1 MNFSFRAT
9 RIGKLN
15 TSPDIPLRSLTMI
28 SHRLKNAVTR
38 RLHPY
43 LPYKTIQALELRRQ
57 HERMRESEV
66 EPHQAVLGL
75 KDRSLF
81 ELFPG
86 IEEQEVSLPPAQF
99 YRPANMVLPLPEF
112 LSLAA
117 ICRFRAPRRI
127 FEIGTY
133 LGSSTAIMAQ
143 NTPAT
148 TELWTL
154 DLSEQEM
161 QALNLDF
168 AVGRDFVGTRHAAK
182 ITQLRGDSRKFDFSP
197 YKGKMDLVFV
207 DANHAYPFVKFDTQV
222 AFDLL
227 APGGIIIW
235 DDYVWGDYPECAGV
249 ARHLNELHLQKPIY
263 HLAHT
268 RLAIHLDAT

>member
-1 MNFSFRAT
+1 MNP
-9 RIGKLN
+9 N
-15 TSPDIPLRSLTMI
+15 
-28 SHRLKNAVTR
+28 RLKNAVTR

-57 HERMRESEV
+57 HERMRESQV

-81 ELFPG
+81 DLFPG
-86 IEEQEVSLPPAQF
+86 IEEQEVSLSPAQF

-112 LSLAA
+112 LSVAA

-143 NTPAT
+143 NTPGST
-148 TELWTL
+148 QLWTL
-154 DLSEQEM
+154 DLNEAEM
-161 QALNLDF
+161 RALNLDF
-168 AVGRDFVGTRHAAK
+168 TVGRDFVDSPQTAK

-197 YKGKMDLVFV
+197 YKGQMDLVFV
-207 DANHAYPFVKFDTQV
+207 DANHAYPFVKFDTGV
-222 AFDLL
+222 AFELL

-249 ARHLNELHLQKPIY
+249 ARHLNELSRQKPVY
-263 HLAHT
+263 RLANT
-268 RLAIHLDAT
+268 RLAIYIDGQ